1 MDELESY
8 SLAED
13 EDKWITINGSHVKID
28 EKGEVV
34 AGAEGKIN
42 GKNSGSKSA
51 NGKLSANEKSAISSY
66 SGDNFL
72 KLNSDLRKGKD
83 EDPDVARIDSAISKG
98 SLDGGTLYRGMS
110 REDAKKLFPGGDI
123 KKGMVVSD
131 PAFLS
136 TSKEK
141 KIAGMFSIGG
151 VMLQIETNKGD
162 KGLDV
167 TGLSSNKHEDETLLP
182 RNARMEV
189 LGVHPPKSP
198 GQPVTIKVRYI
209 SEEKKPAM
217 DGITESL
224 AFDRASVRKLDDVGR
239 LQVAVSN
246 ISKANVCPY
255 YGREIPGWEE
265 LGLDPD
271 KIYRLYRD
279 PEELK
284 KAAHTFNNI
293 PILCI
298 HTPDFPGDPPRE
310 YRVGSTHS
318 SAAFNGKYLTNG
330 LSIWDNSAI
339 AGIETEEQKEL
350 SSSYQYVADMTP
362 GESPDGEAYDGVM
375 RDIVGN
381 HVALVETGRAGPDV
395 VVGDSLPLE
404 LKYMKLDRKGV
415 AIRAALGA
423 YLKPRLAQDAA
434 PKELTAI
441 LNAHKSPVS
450 IAKAVAKLCKPR
462 LAADMEIE
470 PEELVEIIEASE
482 QTVEPEEEVKVAG
495 DSDEEAII
503 SLLREAGV
511 SEEIIAKIAASLAP
525 AAAMDEDSE
534 DKDDKKEKDKVD
546 KPAMDAA
553 IRLAADAA
561 TKKAAEN
568 FRAVREAEQAVRPLI
583 GDVVAMDS
591 AEDVYRTAL
600 EQAGVDIEG
609 VHPSAFPSLVKMAI
623 SQKDNKR
630 PVIAQDSDSISEFEK
645 AFPTAGKL
653 KRGF

>member
-1 MDELESY
+1 M
-8 SLAED
+8 
-13 EDKWITINGSHVKID
+13 
-28 EKGEVV
+28 
-34 AGAEGKIN
+34 
-42 GKNSGSKSA
+42 
-51 NGKLSANEKSAISSY
+51 
-66 SGDNFL
+66 
-72 KLNSDLRKGKD
+72 
-83 EDPDVARIDSAISKG
+83 
-98 SLDGGTLYRGMS
+98 
-110 REDAKKLFPGGDI
+110 
-123 KKGMVVSD
+123 
-131 PAFLS
+131 
-136 TSKEK
+136 
-141 KIAGMFSIGG
+141 
-151 VMLQIETNKGD
+151 
-162 KGLDV
+162 
-167 TGLSSNKHEDETLLP
+167 
-182 RNARMEV
+182 
-189 LGVHPPKSP
+189 
-198 GQPVTIKVRYI
+198 
-209 SEEKKPAM
+209 KP
-217 DGITESL
+217 TERL
-224 AFDRASVRKLDDVGR
+224 AFDRASVRSFDKVGR
-239 LQVAVSN
+239 LQVAISN

-255 YGREIPGWEE
+255 YGREIPNAEA
-265 LGLDPD
+265 LGLEPD
-271 KIYRLYRD
+271 KIYRLWRH

-284 KAAHTFNNI
+284 KAAPTFNNI
-293 PILCI
+293 PLLCI

-310 YRVGSTHS
+310 YRVGVTHS
-318 SAAFNGKYLTNG
+318 SAAFDGTYLTNG
-330 LSIWDNSAI
+330 LSVWDNSAI
-339 AGIETEEQKEL
+339 AGIETEEQEEL

-362 GESPDGEAYDGVM
+362 GTTPDGEEYDGVM

-381 HVALVETGRAGPDV
+381 HVALVETGRAGSDV
-395 VVGDSLPLE
+395 LVADSLPLE

-441 LNAHKSPVS
+441 LNANKSPQA
-450 IAKAVAKLCKPR
+450 IAQAVAKLCKSR

-482 QTVEPEEEVKVAG
+482 QTVEPEEEVKVTG
-495 DSDEEAII
+495 DSDHEAII

-511 SEEIIAKIAASLAP
+511 SEEVIAKIAASLAP
-525 AAAMDEDSE
+525 AAAMDEDK
-534 DKDDKKEKDKVD
+534 DDDKKEKDKVD

-600 EQAGVDIEG
+600 EQSGVDING

-623 SQKDNKR
+623 SQKENSR
-630 PVIAQDSDSISEFEK
+630 PAPLAQDSASISDFEK